1 MTKLLKTQKE
11 IATILEQPPATTDN
25 DKIKKVL
32 LHNNLKMTI
41 FGETID
47 TVCAI
52 WNQYAGKQFGDKTAD
67 KVKKEIE
74 QQLDNMFFVYFAG
87 REIWLNLRDTTK
99 KYNDN
104 RFDTVKIITKKYDD
118 KMLDNNKMQ
127 EIQPQMFCV
136 YAIKNYIDDI
146 DATTTKII
154 EAHKTALDY
163 QQKLLS
169 LYYTFSDLTGGE
181 VQPINYNYI
190 VKNYLF

>member
-11 IATILEQPPATTDN
+11 IATILEQPLATTDEE
-25 DKIKKVL
+25 KLKRVL
-32 LHNNLKMTI
+32 LRNNLKMTI
-41 FGETID
+41 FSETID
-47 TVCAI
+47 TICTI
-52 WNQYAGKQFGDKTAD
+52 WNQYAGKQFGEKTAD

-74 QQLDNMFFVYFAG
+74 QQFDNLFFIHFCG

-146 DATTTKII
+146 DTTTKTII
-154 EAHKTALDY
+154 EAHKMALEY

-169 LYYTFSDLTGGE
+169 LYYTFSDLTGCE
-181 VQPINYNYI
+181 VQPINYSYI